1 MDLEVSAW
9 ESTGNI
15 GYSDSNIENEDIAE
29 QEVCQAKGTEIKNN
43 LDPSAWLEPP
53 VKKIWAAIRLLFFLD
68 ILSFLLAK
76 YYNISTSSPVI
87 MKV

>member
-29 QEVCQAKGTEIKNN
+29 QEVCQAKGAEIKNN
-43 LDPSAWLEPP
+43 LDLNAWLEP
-53 VKKIWAAIRLLFFLD
+53 R
-68 ILSFLLAK
+68 
-76 YYNISTSSPVI
+76 
-87 MKV
+87 